1 MSSFSVDSDPMAVLR
16 KMQTQFQSKYKNYIA
31 GSFDQTY
38 ASVLSLINKKDTDM
52 IQSLRSRR
60 THATVSAQAIQQDS
74 SLTDAQKSKK
84 IANKEMSFIRE
95 ATRIVKGADEKSAKL
110 IMNAVS
116 NLTRELK
123 TLTDNY
129 YNAIAG
135 TDDGVVVDVGGT
147 GGEGGTG
154 TITDADIAFAR
165 SVRQVRIELKQL
177 TLEYQGKLRSEK
189 VFFHL
194 GSFRAKQY
202 LEEID
207 TMTRNII
214 SGNVTP
220 NTTVTTTSTTDSGVD
235 ITV

>member
-16 KMQTQFQSKYKNYIA
+16 KMQNQFQSKYKNYIA

-60 THATVSAQAIQQDS
+60 THATVSSQAIQQDS
-74 SLTDAQKSKK
+74 SLTDAQKAKK
-84 IANKEMSFIRE
+84 IANKEMSFMRE

-110 IMNAVS
+110 VMNAVA

-123 TLTDNY
+123 TLTENY
-129 YNAIAG
+129 YNAVAG
-135 TDDGVVVDVGGT
+135 TDDGVVVDVGGS
-147 GGEGGTG
+147 GGESGTG
-154 TITDADIAFAR
+154 TVSDADIAFAR
-165 SVRQVRIELKQL
+165 SIRQVRLDLKQL
-177 TLEYQGKLRSEK
+177 VLEYQGKLRSEK
-189 VFFHL
+189 VFFHV
-194 GSFRAKQY
+194 GAYRAKQY
-202 LEEID
+202 LEDID
-207 TMTRNII
+207 NMTRNIL

-220 NTTVTTTSTTDSGVD
+220 TTTVTTTQTTDSGVD

>member
-1 MSSFSVDSDPMAVLR
+1 
-16 KMQTQFQSKYKNYIA
+16 
-31 GSFDQTY
+31 
-38 ASVLSLINKKDTDM
+38 
-52 IQSLRSRR
+52 
-60 THATVSAQAIQQDS
+60 
-74 SLTDAQKSKK
+74 
-84 IANKEMSFIRE
+84 
-95 ATRIVKGADEKSAKL
+95 
-110 IMNAVS
+110 MNAVS

-135 TDDGVVVDVGGT
+135 TDDGVFVDVGGS
-147 GGEGGTG
+147 GGENGTG
-154 TITDADIAFAR
+154 TVSDADIAFAR
-165 SVRQVRIELKQL
+165 SVRQVRMELKQL

-202 LEEID
+202 LDDID

-220 NTTVTTTSTTDSGVD
+220 NTTVTATETNDSGVD